1 MLLMFY
7 EEMSINTTKALLQD
21 RIDAS
26 GVWIDDCQQAI
37 QSLLNSLQEHED
49 MIVQFT
55 SDIEK
60 YKKDLD
66 TLNEQYPEQLEL
78 ELDAQE

>member
-1 MLLMFY
+1 MPLIFY